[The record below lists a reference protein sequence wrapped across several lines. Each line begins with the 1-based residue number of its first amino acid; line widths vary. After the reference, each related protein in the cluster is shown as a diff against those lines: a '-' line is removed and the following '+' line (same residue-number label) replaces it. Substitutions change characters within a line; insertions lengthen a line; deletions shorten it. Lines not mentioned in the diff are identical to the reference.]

1 MNLDAY
7 QNAWR
12 TQTPTKHAPL
22 GEEMEKL
29 LKAMVRSE
37 RRKRML
43 LIACSV
49 NSAIMLFL
57 VVAIRLSRPVVWT
70 EIAPIFTLQLILAV
84 GLVWLLRS
92 RHQQRRALESSVQT
106 IQEATQKGLAN
117 VKSEL
122 RDTRILIW
130 VGCVAVPLLAV
141 QVHMLISVGKM
152 NAQSALSF
160 GMILAAVVAVNAAYI
175 WRRRQRVLLPS
186 RARMEQIL
194 ASLND
199 VTD

>member
-12 TQTPTKHAPL
+12 TQTPTRHASL

-29 LKAMVRSE
+29 LKVMILSE

-57 VVAIRLSRPVVWT
+57 VVAIQLSRPVVWT
-70 EIAPIFTLQLILAV
+70 EIAPIFLLQLILV
-84 GLVWLLRS
+84 IGLVWLLRS
-92 RHQQRRALESSVQT
+92 RHQQRRALESSIQT
-106 IQEATQKGLAN
+106 IREATEKGLAN

-122 RDTRILIW
+122 RDTRILMW
-130 VGCVAVPLLAV
+130 LGCIAIPFFAV
-141 QVHMLISVGKM
+141 QVHLLISAGKM
-152 NAQSALSF
+152 NAQSAVSF
-160 GMILAAVVAVNAAYI
+160 GMVLAAVFGVNAAYL

-186 RARMEQIL
+186 RVRMEQIL

-199 VTD
+199 VID